1 MDNINKYKNAPDAM
15 YIYDRICPKSM
26 KAEEMFRLYG
36 TERYSSAKEKNIGR
50 ERVYGKAFAENQ
62 LARYREYCE
71 AHPYTEIRKNS
82 GSGRIK
88 RGYAA
93 RGEDRKEYIYRPNRM
108 SGVGAGSSAAAKEK
122 SKRPFKMILDGVVNF
137 FESLE
142 ERRERDERIAKGRAV
157 AGKKFSEYK
166 HALITALLLV
176 AVTLVFALLVFKL
189 FFVIKNID
197 VSGSEIYSENEIA
210 EAAGFEIG
218 DSLYSFNAENAEENI
233 MFLCPYIKSAQ
244 ITRIMPKTVIIDAT
258 DDTPAYYVNVYGD
271 YLKLS
276 SGLRVLEKT
285 SKEEA
290 ESEGLTYLILP
301 EVSYSVAG
309 RTLSFTNQRDERF
322 IRNVL
327 SGIETSVFGE
337 TGDINEVNLSDEYNI
352 SLICSEKYDLY
363 LGEESD
369 VDLKLRMAY
378 NTVNN
383 EEFDKTSYAK
393 IDLSVVGQ
401 ASVRYENAGS
411 K

>member
-26 KAEEMFRLYG
+26 KAEEMFRRYG
-36 TERYSSAKEKNIGR
+36 TERYSSVKEKKIGR
-50 ERVYGKAFAENQ
+50 ERVYGKAFADSQ

-71 AHPYTEIRKNS
+71 AHPYTGMRKKS
-82 GSGRIK
+82 EDCRTQ

-108 SGVGAGSSAAAKEK
+108 SEMGGGSSAAAKEE
-122 SKRPFKMILDGVVNF
+122 SKRPFKMILDGVVNL

-142 ERRERDERIAKGRAV
+142 ERRKRDERIAKGRAV

-166 HALITALLLV
+166 HALMTALLLV
-176 AVTLVFALLVFKL
+176 AVTIVFTLLVFKL
-189 FFVIKNID
+189 FFVIKTINI
-197 VSGSEIYSENEIA
+197 SGSEIYSENEIA

-218 DSLYSFNAENAEENI
+218 DSLYSFNVENAEENI

-258 DDTPAYYVNVYGD
+258 DDTPSFYVNVYGD

-290 ESEGLTYLILP
+290 EIEGLTYLILP

-327 SGIETSVFGE
+327 SSIETSAFGE
-337 TGDINEVNLSDEYNI
+337 AGEVNEVNLSDEYNI
-352 SLICSEKYDLY
+352 SLTCSEKYDLY

-369 VDLKLRMAY
+369 VDFKLRMAY

-383 EEFDKTSYAK
+383 EEFEKTSYAK

-401 ASVRYENAGS
+401 ASVKYENTNS

>member
-1 MDNINKYKNAPDAM
+1 M
-15 YIYDRICPKSM
+15 
-26 KAEEMFRLYG
+26 
-36 TERYSSAKEKNIGR
+36 
-50 ERVYGKAFAENQ
+50 
-62 LARYREYCE
+62 
-71 AHPYTEIRKNS
+71 
-82 GSGRIK
+82 
-88 RGYAA
+88 
-93 RGEDRKEYIYRPNRM
+93 
-108 SGVGAGSSAAAKEK
+108 
-122 SKRPFKMILDGVVNF
+122 
-137 FESLE
+137 
-142 ERRERDERIAKGRAV
+142 
-157 AGKKFSEYK
+157 
-166 HALITALLLV
+166 
-176 AVTLVFALLVFKL
+176 
-189 FFVIKNID
+189 
-197 VSGSEIYSENEIA
+197 
-210 EAAGFEIG
+210 GFEIG
-218 DSLYSFNAENAEENI
+218 DSLYSFNTENAEENI

-258 DDTPAYYVNVYGD
+258 DDTPSYYVNVYGD

-309 RTLSFTNQRDERF
+309 RTISFTNQRDERF

-337 TGDINEVNLSDEYNI
+337 TGDINEINLSDEYNI
-352 SLICSEKYDLY
+352 SLIFSGKYDLY

-383 EEFDKTSYAK
+383 EEFDKKRYAK